1 MPGRDDNKLQRMAA
15 VLDRLFFDRCIGGL
29 KSMPLMTR
37 LLLAI
42 PHPHNAHSR
51 PFGPLQEKTSMD
63 RYLIYV
69 KRGRGPPGRPRLS
82 LHVEQRAN
90 LEKLWAHLQGEE
102 DEEIEGDDDEAEEDE
117 IEGGR
122 PSSSRHNSPNS
133 DEGLQERILQV
144 LAGFWTQRLDGDPFA
159 SPLWHFVGV
168 LGIDGETGQ
177 MRPAHLFT
185 YVLAGLVFIGRALLG
200 EWAIPTRERDGMEDL
215 TQRFAQV
222 RDAWLCK
229 ATYSPMGYIL
239 SLLLFG
245 KKIARETGSRLM
257 VSWSKQGEMMYFMGK
272 PILMEDLRTMVAKM
286 TADAEDLLWGQ
297 LMFKEGNDERFVI
310 PLAGIEDDLTQT
322 RRGQSFIHRN
332 GLAGKEVE
340 MLEDLIASS
349 RKTDLLNQT
358 GEWKDRNIFIIDGEV
373 VLVTQYHKSL
383 AHFDS
388 PKVIPRF
395 LPGRIGQLFEAN
407 KWELYREKMAPPS
420 DFIWHNEAAGG
431 VPWESSQI
439 SAAMGRWTSYYIGR
453 RIMLQD
459 WRHIAI
465 AISKK
470 HARDRGA
477 GRADFEDG
485 EDNHDKSEQ
494 YKVPDD
500 LAASHTGQTAANY
513 GVTIDILKRL
523 TAESLEIFGQVSH
536 RWHKFLGCDKSSSL
550 LSSPSGKKVEPIP
563 RQDRE
568 VKEGHPPRKRAKVT
582 SLEALQ
588 AGKIGV
594 KEKEK
599 NEEEEEED
607 MIIRALRAV
616 LRNNNA
622 RFRSPQQEEAVR
634 QAAAQQ
640 SPLVAVLPTGSGK
653 SLVFMVPAMLASAG
667 VTIVVA
673 PYAELK
679 RQLVQ
684 RCVDAGLDCKPW
696 PEARSSWPRITL
708 VSAEA
713 AITDDFLQWA
723 ADLSVNG
730 RLDRVVI
737 NKCHLTFTAAE
748 TYRSKLRGLVLL
760 RSLGCPFVFL
770 TGTLPPLRQRD
781 FEEAMQLQNPLY
793 IRASSHRLNVR
804 YAVLRVR
811 NGRGVMEVKRRV
823 EARLPDLSAGEK
835 GIIYCTSQAKC
846 KALAR
851 QLDCHYYHALR
862 DDSDSQF
869 IAQRQEGFQAWL
881 RGEAPYIVATA
892 ALGTGIDV
900 AGIIH
905 VIHLEAPFSIIDYAQ
920 EAGRAGRTG
929 EPVTAEVIIEDK
941 DWPDEDA
948 AGEACLDI
956 SVREVRRLIRTRGCR
971 RRLLGQCLDGDL
983 RDCKDLGGDD
993 EAKVTRCDNCHHDE
1007 LAWKSELSAQ
1017 GIIASHARGRQDA
1030 HALEVLE
1037 SALEEVEE
1045 LGKMGCRICWMFD
1058 GIEEARHMWGECQ
1071 STAGTKD
1078 LSFTSCMDFQ
1088 GLIDYKKDR
1097 QARFLSCFY
1106 CHVSQELCRD
1116 GYKTKGASCWRWK
1129 HTVIPVALAATT
1141 EADLLLR
1148 IQEAAGREF
1157 KSRQDYGDWL
1167 GRKHI
1172 LNWRQDNNNKG
1183 K

>member
-1 MPGRDDNKLQRMAA
+1 
-15 VLDRLFFDRCIGGL
+15 
-29 KSMPLMTR
+29 
-37 LLLAI
+37 
-42 PHPHNAHSR
+42 
-51 PFGPLQEKTSMD
+51 
-63 RYLIYV
+63 
-69 KRGRGPPGRPRLS
+69 
-82 LHVEQRAN
+82 
-90 LEKLWAHLQGEE
+90 
-102 DEEIEGDDDEAEEDE
+102 
-117 IEGGR
+117 
-122 PSSSRHNSPNS
+122 
-133 DEGLQERILQV
+133 
-144 LAGFWTQRLDGDPFA
+144 
-159 SPLWHFVGV
+159 
-168 LGIDGETGQ
+168 
-177 MRPAHLFT
+177 
-185 YVLAGLVFIGRALLG
+185 
-200 EWAIPTRERDGMEDL
+200 MEDL

-272 PILMEDLRTMVAKM
+272 PILMEDLRTMVASM

-297 LMFKEGNDERFVI
+297 LMFKEGDDERFVI

-340 MLEDLIASS
+340 MLKDLVASS
-349 RKTDLLNQT
+349 RKTDLLDQM
-358 GEWKDRNIFIIDGEV
+358 GEWKWAGIRKYLKLVKRFEEFLLLLAHITGGQPSRGEEITGLRLVNGINRDRNVFIIDGEV

-395 LPGRIGQLFEAN
+395 LPGRIGQLFVIYMIYIRPLTDRWEADR
-407 KWELYREKMAPPS
+407 WELYGEKMAPPS

-431 VPWESSQI
+431 APWESSQM
-439 SAAMGRWTSYYIGR
+439 SGAMGRWTSYYIGR

-477 GRADFEDG
+477 ARADFEDG
-485 EDNHDKSEQ
+485 EDDYDESEQ
-494 YKVPDD
+494 YEVPDD

-513 GVTIDILKRL
+513 GVTIDVLKRL
-523 TAESLEIFGQVSH
+523 TAESLEIFGQVSR
-536 RWHKFLGCDKSSSL
+536 RWHRFLGCDISPSLLSSSSSSL
-550 LSSPSGKKVEPIP
+550 LSSSSGKKVEPIP
-563 RQDRE
+563 IQVRE
-568 VKEGHPPRKRAKVT
+568 AKEGHPPRKRAKAI
-582 SLEALQ
+582 SLETLR
-588 AGKIGV
+588 AGITGAE
-594 KEKEK
+594 EKK
-599 NEEEEEED
+599 EED
-607 MIIRALRAV
+607 MIIRALQAV
-616 LRNNNA
+616 LRNNSA

-634 QAAAQQ
+634 LAAAKQ
-640 SPLVAVLPTGSGK
+640 SPLVAVLPTGGGK

-667 VTIVVA
+667 ITIVVA

-696 PEARSSWPRITL
+696 PEARSSWPRVTL

-737 NKCHLTFTAAE
+737 DECHLSFTAAE

-781 FEEAMQLQNPLY
+781 FEEAMQLQAPLY

-823 EARLPDLSAGEK
+823 EARLPHLSAGEK

-851 QLDCHYYHALR
+851 QLGCHYYHALR
-862 DDSDSQF
+862 DNSDSQF
-869 IAQRQEGFQAWL
+869 IAQREEGFQAWL

-941 DWPDEDA
+941 DWPDEDTE
-948 AGEACLDI
+948 GEACLDI
-956 SVREVRRLIRTRGCR
+956 SVREVRRLIRTQGCR

-983 RDCKDLGGDD
+983 RDCKDLGGGGGGD
-993 EAKVTRCDNCHHDE
+993 EVKATRCDNCHRNE
-1007 LAWKSELSAQ
+1007 LLWKSELSSQ
-1017 GIIASHARGRQDA
+1017 GIIASNTRGRQDA
-1030 HALEVLE
+1030 HALEALE
-1037 SALEEVEE
+1037 AALEEVEG

-1058 GIEEARHMWGECQ
+1058 GVEEARHTWDSCS

-1078 LSFTSCMDFQ
+1078 LSFSSCMDFQ
-1088 GLIDYKKDR
+1088 GLINYRKDR
-1097 QARFLSCFY
+1097 QASFLSCFY

-1129 HTVIPVALAATT
+1129 HAVIPMALAATT
-1141 EADLLLR
+1141 EPDLWLQ
-1148 IQEAAGREF
+1148 IQEAAGRDF
-1157 KSRQDYGDWL
+1157 KGRHDYGDWL
-1167 GRKHI
+1167 GRKHSKLVCGREMTNAMAVLTII
-1172 LNWRQDNNNKG
+1172 LGWRQDNLRG
-1183 K
+1183 R